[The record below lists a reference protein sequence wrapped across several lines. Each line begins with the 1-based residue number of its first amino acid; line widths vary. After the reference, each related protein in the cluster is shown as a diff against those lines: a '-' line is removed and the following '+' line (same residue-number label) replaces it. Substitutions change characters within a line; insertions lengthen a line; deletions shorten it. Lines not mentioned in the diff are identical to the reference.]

1 MAGEKRVTFEH
12 RVEAVAQ
19 KDLDELKRAF
29 EHVLVEVEHALRG
42 GAHSVSV
49 HVEGGIHHVDAPAAD
64 KPTPPQE
71 PATATDATVTPEA
84 PKE

>member
-1 MAGEKRVTFEH
+1 MVGEKRVTFEH

-42 GAHSVSV
+42 GAHSVAV
-49 HVEGGIHHVDAPAAD
+49 RVEGAVQHYTPD
-64 KPTPPQE
+64 KPPQE
-71 PATATDATVTPEA
+71 PATAADATVAPETA
-84 PKE
+84 AE